1 MSSPSD
7 VLTSLYKTKE
17 QKIAEQKEYS
27 DKMGDI
33 LNKMNTSSN
42 LIKKNLQ
49 AAIAV
54 SKKAGYFEYYSPPDD
69 VKQAEEQKLL
79 NSLAAKVA
87 KTHKELEAINA
98 EIDQAKSREKKQQVI
113 IPINSLEQWKSTYN
127 EITPYDVGKTMP
139 KPRPELLSSKVPS
152 KKIYGGTRH
161 HRSFKSQAI
170 TLVKGTL
177 TR

>member
-1 MSSPSD
+1 MASSSD
-7 VLTSLYKTKE
+7 LLNSLYKTKE
-17 QKIAEQKEYS
+17 GKITEQKEYS
-27 DKMGDI
+27 DKMREI
-33 LNKMNTSSN
+33 LAKMNNSSN

-54 SKKAGYFEYYSPPDD
+54 SKKAGYFEYYTPPED
-69 VKQAEEQKLL
+69 VKQAEEQKML

-98 EIDQAKSREKKQQVI
+98 EIDQAKSREKKQPVE
-113 IPINSLEQWKSTYN
+113 IPVNDLKQWFSTFN
-127 EITPYDVGKTMP
+127 EITPYDKERSAPAPLAEMKT
-139 KPRPELLSSKVPS
+139 SFTPS

-161 HRSFKSQAI
+161 HRSFKTQA
-170 TLVKGTL
+170 TTMVKGTC

>member
-1 MSSPSD
+1 MASSD
-7 VLTSLYKTKE
+7 VLSSLYQTKE

-27 DKMGDI
+27 DKMREI
-33 LNKMNTSSN
+33 LSKMNNSSN

-54 SKKAGYFEYYSPPDD
+54 SKKAGYFEYYTPPDD
-69 VKQAEEQKLL
+69 VKQAEEQKTL

-98 EIDQAKSREKKQQVI
+98 EIDQAKSREKKQPVE
-113 IPINSLEQWKSTYN
+113 IPVNDLKQWFSTFN
-127 EITPYDVGKTMP
+127 EITPYDAGKTAS
-139 KPRPELLSSKVPS
+139 KPLPEMLTSFAPS

-161 HRSFKSQAI
+161 HRSFKTQAR
-170 TLVKGTL
+170 TMVPGTC